1 MKRLFLNGSTKEV
14 RSTMPR
20 ITKKPEIAKFARRA
34 ITSPLNNHQVNEVE
48 ANLKF
53 SRLNCNQKPK
63 TTIADFKLIKNNQE
77 IVFQLRGQK
86 AKTLKCLVEHKEDGC
101 NALEIANTFALRLS
115 EYIRALRRD
124 GLAGGH
130 NLDIITNRELHVGGW
145 HGKYVLRDRVEIV
158 QVLD

>member
-1 MKRLFLNGSTKEV
+1 MLKT
-14 RSTMPR
+14 
-20 ITKKPEIAKFARRA
+20 TKKLAAEYFGRSSVA
-34 ITSPLNNHQVNEVE
+34 SPFNNRQVNEVGT
-48 ANLKF
+48 NLKF

-63 TTIADFKLIKNNQE
+63 IPIADFKLIKNNQE
-77 IVFQLRGQK
+77 IVFRLRGQK

-130 NLDIITNRELHVGGW
+130 NLDITTTRELHVGGW
-145 HGKYVLRDRVEIV
+145 HGKYVLRDQVELLRDGSEGGIAH
-158 QVLD
+158 D